1 LGTRGRRHAG
11 PGGGGL
17 ASDVRVPAVAVT
29 RRPPAWRAVAAAALT
44 VACGGAQPAPFP
56 RDEPIRLG
64 PLELTVLELEPVPS
78 PPPVPLSSLRAHPG
92 ARPLAVFVEWAG
104 LDGMAESE
112 RSRFLESFLEE
123 GVTLTDADGA
133 EYRAMSALTRPMY
146 SIGDTRGMIGGTVP
160 HDWVV
165 VFHVAE
171 DAREFALLV
180 ENPEPDGGGPE
191 LARVD
196 LGTPDL
202 R

>member
-1 LGTRGRRHAG
+1 
-11 PGGGGL
+11 
-17 ASDVRVPAVAVT
+17 
-29 RRPPAWRAVAAAALT
+29 
-44 VACGGAQPAPFP
+44 
-56 RDEPIRLG
+56 
-64 PLELTVLELEPVPS
+64 
-78 PPPVPLSSLRAHPG
+78 
-92 ARPLAVFVEWAG
+92 
-104 LDGMAESE
+104 
-112 RSRFLESFLEE
+112 
-123 GVTLTDADGA
+123 
-133 EYRAMSALTRPMY
+133 MY